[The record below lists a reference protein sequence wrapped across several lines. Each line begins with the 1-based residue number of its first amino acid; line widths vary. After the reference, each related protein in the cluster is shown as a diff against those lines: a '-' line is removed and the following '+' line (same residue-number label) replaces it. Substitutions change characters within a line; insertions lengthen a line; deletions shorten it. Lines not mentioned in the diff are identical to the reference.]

1 MGPGLLTT
9 EAGRCRSASCSKKW
23 SILKRQKT
31 KLDVELKLRLGF
43 TTVPQFY
50 KDNYW
55 KSVKFEADESCSV
68 RAGRQT
74 SEMRADVTK
83 PV

>member
-1 MGPGLLTT
+1 ML
-9 EAGRCRSASCSKKW
+9 AAAARSGAFVKD
-23 SILKRQKT
+23 KT
-31 KLDVELKLRLGF
+31 KLDVELKLRLEF
-43 TTVPQFY
+43 TTVPRFY

-68 RAGRQT
+68 CAGRQR
-74 SEMRADVTK
+74 MRPGVTK

>member
-1 MGPGLLTT
+1 ML
-9 EAGRCRSASCSKKW
+9 AAARSGAF
-23 SILKRQKT
+23 LKDKT
-31 KLDVELKLRLGF
+31 KLDLELKLQLGF
-43 TTVPQFY
+43 TTIPQFY

-68 RAGRQT
+68 WSGRQS
-74 SEMRADVTK
+74 SEMRPGVTK

>member
-1 MGPGLLTT
+1 ML
-9 EAGRCRSASCSKKW
+9 AAARSGAF
-23 SILKRQKT
+23 LKDKT
-31 KLDVELKLRLGF
+31 KLDFELKLRLGF

-68 RAGRQT
+68 CAGRQS
-74 SEMRADVTK
+74 SEMRPDVTK

>member
-1 MGPGLLTT
+1 ML
-9 EAGRCRSASCSKKW
+9 AAARSGAF
-23 SILKRQKT
+23 LKDKT

-43 TTVPQFY
+43 TTIPQFY

-55 KSVKFEADESCSV
+55 KSVKFEADKSCSV
-68 RAGRQT
+68 CAGRQS
-74 SEMRADVTK
+74 SEMRPDVTK